1 MSNIKN
7 NGASTPATSVPTS
20 LLIESIQQPLP
31 LTALSGKTDSQTF
44 VSSSKNQTKVS
55 SVASNAQ
62 FLLQNTTIKPAMPVV
77 SISGHPSLPQQL
89 VQPNLLSARYIYKP
103 ISFQPNSSQSSLINV
118 QNVNR
123 YNNIQQNVPRPRLVL
138 QNQTSRPSLMD
149 MVDQNQIG
157 SSMGL
162 VPNQFSRPPLSLTQ
176 NTPRSSGLSHFQLVR
191 PTLFLAQ
198 NTPRSSSLSQVQVVR
213 PPLLVAQNTPRSLLQ
228 NRLLRPPL
236 RVAQNTPTNSSLI
249 QNQLSRPPLNLSQ
262 NTIRNSSVNQ
272 NPLLRPL
279 SSVDQHMPRFF
290 STLLA
295 EKQNNVHNS
304 PGTYFLLR

>member
-1 MSNIKN
+1 M
-7 NGASTPATSVPTS
+7 PTS

-31 LTALSGKTDSQTF
+31 LTALSGKTDAQTF
-44 VSSSKNQTKVS
+44 VSSSKIQTKVS

-62 FLLQNTTIKPAMPVV
+62 VLHKNTTIQINKPAMPVV

-89 VQPNLLSARYIYKP
+89 VQPNLLSASYIYKP

-176 NTPRSSGLSHFQLVR
+176 NTPRSSGLSHLQLVR
-191 PTLFLAQ
+191 PTFFLAQ

-262 NTIRNSSVNQ
+262 NTIRNSSVNW
-272 NPLLRPL
+272 NPLLRPP

-290 STLLA
+290 S
-295 EKQNNVHNS
+295 